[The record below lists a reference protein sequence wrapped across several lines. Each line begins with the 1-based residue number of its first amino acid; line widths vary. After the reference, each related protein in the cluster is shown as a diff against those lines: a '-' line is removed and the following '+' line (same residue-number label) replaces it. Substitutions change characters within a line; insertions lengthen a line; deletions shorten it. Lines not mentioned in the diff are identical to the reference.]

1 MAPRQRPP
9 PPVARPIPPP
19 SANEAAALADVFDD
33 LCLRFLYNLPESEF
47 ESFPRLFFAVEQ
59 AYWFYLD
66 FSREAQRSLP
76 PMSLRTFAR
85 RLFEH
90 SPPLRPHLPRL
101 DELVADWKSYKGDIP
116 TCGAALLNEALDKVL
131 LVRAYGSGGRWGFP
145 KGKIGKDETP
155 FAAAMREVA
164 EEVGYDATPLANE
177 RDALVSTSYT
187 HGPGAAGGGQAVA
200 AAAVAVAAVEGAVA
214 AVAVAAAV
222 EGVVAVPSLALP
234 MGGRAPIASPAVA
247 PAAAVTTATTPAAVA
262 ASST

>member
-1 MAPRQRPP
+1 MFSGDGLDGAAPCDDAALSSMASIVVVDAATVAPTPARPARPAAATAANAAATAPP
-9 PPVARPIPPP
+9 PPSSTAPVVARPIPPP
-19 SANEAAALADVFDD
+19 SANEAAALAEVFDD

-116 TCGAALLNEALDKVL
+116 TCGAALLNRDLDKVL

-177 RDALVSTSYT
+177 RDA
-187 HGPGAAGGGQAVA
+187 QI
-200 AAAVAVAAVEGAVA
+200 
-214 AVAVAAAV
+214 
-222 EGVVAVPSLALP
+222 
-234 MGGRAPIASPAVA
+234 GRAHV
-247 PAAAVTTATTPAAVA
+247 
-262 ASST
+262 